1 MLQKYESTF
10 ISVMNF
16 YSSTDYQQYDK
27 TGPVITNG
35 PGKVGMST
43 IWLMMRP
50 AIANDRKVGFCI

>member
-27 TGPVITNG
+27 TGPVITN
-35 PGKVGMST
+35 VNNMVDDDTSDCQ
-43 IWLMMRP
+43 W
-50 AIANDRKVGFCI
+50 